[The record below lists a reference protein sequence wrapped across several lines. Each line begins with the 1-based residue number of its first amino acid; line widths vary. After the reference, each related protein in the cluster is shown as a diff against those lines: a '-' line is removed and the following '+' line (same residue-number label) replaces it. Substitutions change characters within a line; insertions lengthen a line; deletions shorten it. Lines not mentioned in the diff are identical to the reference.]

1 MAQPK
6 SAKGEDDPKSA
17 MKSQGSQSSCGTC
30 ISGVSKSLGSV
41 FGRAA
46 ADVVEDDLESQSP
59 PSLVRMRFLMRWARL
74 QLGLIE
80 MKSSSQSLVHRQRV
94 VLDYV
99 ISMVAPW
106 SARLKDEGKEKEV
119 AVHHLGYLVRFLN
132 KEGVAAKVKATNTL
146 SAWQFQAPRGMLDES
161 DEVAL
166 RMWHRMVLP
175 TLGALAQLTENG
187 HEKDR
192 SYVPGPE
199 CLELAAWAGEFLSA
213 NKVRRQSSLFRRTFS
228 TKLAR
233 FPSMESFVSCFSS
246 ESEHEEPPHG
256 AEHELEHQSDSEED
270 GAQMFESFLSMR
282 SGTFSGSGLLENL
295 WSLGGLASSSSAPSA
310 WEFKRGETDHGWD
323 EADATQI
330 SVRGSNFLKDKN
342 KFPSEASVFEVVHLD
357 LYECED
363 QKGYPNISAIDN
375 GVVKELRKAGDERF
389 FFVVNFC
396 MPPLQISCVFAAKGG
411 LAGQLPPADGS
422 KSAALLHRFVEEM
435 SDAERSHRFKVIPWV
450 REGPWIVQKAVG
462 RTPAIIGKSL
472 KVSYFHEKSNY
483 FEVSVDIFSS
493 SAAQRILSLLKGAA
507 KALTLEV
514 FFVLEGKDPE
524 ELPEHI
530 LGGFRVSRGDLSRT
544 RGPV

>member
-6 SAKGEDDPKSA
+6 SAKGEEDDPKSA

-41 FGRAA
+41 FGRAP

-80 MKSSSQSLVHRQRV
+80 MKSSSQSLVHRQRM
-94 VLDYV
+94 VLDSV

-106 SARLKDEGKEKEV
+106 CARLKEEGKEKEV
-119 AVHHLGYLVRFLN
+119 AVHHLGYLARFLN

-146 SAWQFQAPRGMLDES
+146 SAWQFQAPRGMLNES

-166 RMWHRMVLP
+166 RMWHCMVLP

-199 CLELAAWAGEFLSA
+199 CLEIAAWAGEFLSA
-213 NKVRRQSSLFRRTFS
+213 NKVRRQSSLFRRTCS

-295 WSLGGLASSSSAPSA
+295 WSLGGLGSSSSAPSA

-330 SVRGSNFLKDKN
+330 NVRGSNFLKDKN
-342 KFPSEASVFEVVHLD
+342 KNPSETSVFE
-357 LYECED
+357 
-363 QKGYPNISAIDN
+363 
-375 GVVKELRKAGDERF
+375 AGDERF

-435 SDAERSHRFKVIPWV
+435 SDAERSQRFKVIPWV

-472 KVSYFHEKSNY
+472 K
-483 FEVSVDIFSS
+483 VSVDIFSS